1 MRFAIEYDIPQPA
14 YGQLVGFSSWL
25 AAGAARSLVSRAFDA
40 SEMRQLACRRG
51 IRLAVR

>member
-1 MRFAIEYDIPQPA
+1 MRFAIEYDVPQPA

-25 AAGAARSLVSRAFDA
+25 AAGATRPLVSRASDA
-40 SEMRQLACRRG
+40 PETRLLVCTRG